1 MLSRFPRQKNK
12 VCCLCWTTELDAA
25 GRKLYWFYQATA
37 TFRCWMKSS
46 AVRRCPRTRCYRWFC
61 SFITSITEK
70 NKFKKKLKKKKKC
83 WAILKIQPC
92 LRNPVNVLLTWQWS
106 FSEEKLFTET
116 CIKTYLSQAISSM
129 MPGKCS
135 PVSFLLE
142 NIVNPRAKTAW
153 LCTQLSVLC
162 ASAFWWI
169 GLSGLLST
177 MLKEM

>member
-70 NKFKKKLKKKKKC
+70 NKFKNKLKKKKM
-83 WAILKIQPC
+83 LSNFE
-92 LRNPVNVLLTWQWS
+92 NPA
-106 FSEEKLFTET
+106 
-116 CIKTYLSQAISSM
+116 LSQESCKCAANLAVILLWREALHRDLHQNLPKSSNFFNDARQMFPSLFSFGKYCKSQGQNCMAMYSVVCFVCIS
-129 MPGKCS
+129 
-135 PVSFLLE
+135 LLM
-142 NIVNPRAKTAW
+142 NW
-153 LCTQLSVLC
+153 TQWPLVHY
-162 ASAFWWI
+162 A
-169 GLSGLLST
+169 
-177 MLKEM
+177 